1 MGYMDNS
8 IINTGNEM
16 FLGKYDIML
25 AYNSKWPIYKLSV
38 FKKNG
43 LWKKFKNK
51 LIELDEKNLLND
63 MFPHELYD
71 YYIKNPEVEFEVHV
85 FSEIMQKHHLFKI
98 ENIAYSYSW
107 GVKTKNTK
115 NIAYVRFYFDLN
127 LFFNY

>member
-1 MGYMDNS
+1 MDNS

-16 FLGKYDIML
+16 FLGKDDIML

-51 LIELDEKNLLND
+51 LIELD
-63 MFPHELYD
+63 D